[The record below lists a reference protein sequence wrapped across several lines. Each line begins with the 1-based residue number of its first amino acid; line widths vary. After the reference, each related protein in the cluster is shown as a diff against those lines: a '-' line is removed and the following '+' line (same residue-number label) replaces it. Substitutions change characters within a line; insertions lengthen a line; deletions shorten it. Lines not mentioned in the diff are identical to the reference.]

1 MTAKPHGAE
10 SRAPRRAEPVSAP
23 DGTNFGKSVA
33 RKSPQ
38 RLYFRGSRTT
48 TPERTGIDAE

>member
-10 SRAPRRAEPVSAP
+10 SRAFRRTEPVSTP
-23 DGTNFGKSVA
+23 EGTNFGKSVA

-38 RLYFRGSRTT
+38 RLHFRGSRTT